1 MRWVGPLV
9 FVLLS
14 VVAFSLG
21 YATRPEV
28 QPEPQPEVGKYD
40 RLDAL
45 MEYALDGYARGD
57 MQKVHTMS
65 LVLDNLTRGVDL
77 SRLATVP
84 GLRVAMLGALKARCD
99 DMLRLD
105 PEGGA
110 QTEECYASHKA
121 GRFFDEVDVT
131 VKETGWRLH
140 ETYTIA
146 EYESRARRAIVLY
159 PWNLNP

>member
-1 MRWVGPLV
+1 MRWMAIAAALLAGCASQPL
-9 FVLLS
+9 
-14 VVAFSLG
+14 
-21 YATRPEV
+21 
-28 QPEPQPEVGKYD
+28 PQPEVGKYD

-45 MEYALDGYARGD
+45 MEYALDGYAQGD

-84 GLRVAMLGALKARCD
+84 GLRVVMLGALKARCD

-121 GRFFDEVDVT
+121 QRFFDVVEVT
-131 VKETGWRLH
+131 VRQMGWRTDD
-140 ETYTIA
+140 TYSIA
-146 EYESRARRAIVLY
+146 EYESRARRALALY
-159 PWNLNP
+159 EWSLKP